1 MTFTKV
7 TTEGIAD
14 SAVST
19 AKIGANA
26 VDTTKIGAD
35 VIVADDIADNAIT
48 VAQISDGAV
57 SNVKIADDAI
67 STAKIADLGVTHAK
81 LHNTMDLSSKTVT
94 LPALSTLNVTNNGA
108 QHTNIDIFN
117 NNGSSSAR
125 GQLRVGYD
133 ASNCLEIFRVGN
145 SANITYNSTQGGG
158 HYFKQQGNEKLT
170 LNADG
175 LLYLD
180 SQTGGNTENRWQ
192 VVSGSLTA
200 ASSGSGKKAVRCG
213 HTFAGTVH
221 VIAKQAY
228 GAGSAAAIFTASVSY
243 GSPSVS
249 RRNMNHSQTITDLNM
264 SYDNGG
270 SPNYTFNI
278 NVTYSGSAPTLF
290 VTVQGMSA
298 YNMYVF

>member
-57 SNVKIADDAI
+57 STAKIADDAI

-94 LPALSTLNVTNNGA
+94 LPTLSTLNVTNNGA

>member
-1 MTFTKV
+1 MSFTKI

-57 SNVKIADDAI
+57 S
-67 STAKIADLGVTHAK
+67 TAKIADLGVTHAK

-94 LPALSTLNVTNNGA
+94 LPTLSTLNVTNNGA

-117 NNGSSSAR
+117 NSGDSAAR

-145 SANITYNSTQGGG
+145 AADITYNSTQGGG

-170 LNADG
+170 LNGDG

-180 SQTGGNTENRWQ
+180 SQAGGNTENRWQ

-200 ASSGSGKKAVRCG
+200 AGSGTQKKSVRCG

-228 GAGSAAAIFTASVSY
+228 GAGSAAATFTASVSY
-243 GSPSVS
+243 GAPSIT
-249 RRNMNHSQTITDLNM
+249 RHNHNVSQTISSVNM
-264 SYDNGG
+264 AYNNGG
-270 SPNYTFNI
+270 NPNYTFDITVNY
-278 NVTYSGSAPTLF
+278 TGSAPTLF

>member
-1 MTFTKV
+1 MAITRV
-7 TTEGIAD
+7 TTDGITD
-14 SAVST
+14 NAVST

-57 SNVKIADDAI
+57 S
-67 STAKIADLGVTHAK
+67 TAKIADLGVTHAK

-94 LPALSTLNVTNNGA
+94 LPTLSTLNVTNNGA

-117 NNGSSSAR
+117 NSGSSSAR

-133 ASNCLEIFRVGN
+133 ASACLEIFRVGN
-145 SANITYNSTQGGG
+145 AADITYNSTQGGG
-158 HYFKQQGNEKLT
+158 HMFKQSGNEKLT
-170 LNADG
+170 LNGDG

-180 SQTGGNTENRWQ
+180 SQAGGNTENRWQ

-200 ASSGSGKKAVRCG
+200 ASSGSGKKSVRCG

-228 GAGSAAAIFTASVSY
+228 GNGSAAATFTASVSY
-243 GSPSVS
+243 GAPSITRHNYNV
-249 RRNMNHSQTITDLNM
+249 SQTISDINM

-270 SPNYTFNI
+270 NPNYTFNI
-278 NVTYSGSAPTLF
+278 NVTYSGNAPTLF

>member
-1 MTFTKV
+1 MAITRV
-7 TTEGIAD
+7 TTDGITD
-14 SAVST
+14 NAVST

-35 VIVADDIADNAIT
+35 VIVADDIAANAIT
-48 VAQISDGAV
+48 VAEISDGAV
-57 SNVKIADDAI
+57 STAKIADDAI
-67 STAKIADLGVTHAK
+67 STVKIADLGVTHAK

-94 LPALSTLNVTNNGA
+94 LPTLSTLNVTNNGA

-117 NNGSSSAR
+117 NSGSSSAR

-133 ASNCLEIFRVGN
+133 ASACLEIFRVGN
-145 SANITYNSTQGGG
+145 NADITYNSTQGGG
-158 HYFKQQGNEKLT
+158 HMFKQSGNEKLT
-170 LNADG
+170 LNGDG

-180 SQTGGNTENRWQ
+180 SQAGGNTENRWQ

-200 ASSGSGKKAVRCG
+200 ASSGSGKKSVRCG

-228 GAGSAAAIFTASVSY
+228 GSGSAAAIFTASVSY
-243 GSPSVS
+243 GAGSVS
-249 RRNMNHSQTITDLNM
+249 RRNFNVSQTISDINM

-270 SPNYTFNI
+270 NPNYTFNI
-278 NVTYSGSAPTLF
+278 NVTYSGNAPTLF

>member
-1 MTFTKV
+1 MAITRV
-7 TTEGIAD
+7 TTDGITD
-14 SAVST
+14 NAVST

-57 SNVKIADDAI
+57 S
-67 STAKIADLGVTHAK
+67 TAKIADLGVTHAK

-94 LPALSTLNVTNNGA
+94 LPTLSTLNVTNNGA

-117 NNGSSSAR
+117 NSGSSSAR

-133 ASNCLEIFRVGN
+133 ASACLEIFRVGN
-145 SANITYNSTQGGG
+145 AADITYNSTQGGG
-158 HYFKQQGNEKLT
+158 HMFKQSGNEKLT
-170 LNADG
+170 LNGDG

-180 SQTGGNTENRWQ
+180 SQAGGNTENRWQ

-200 ASSGSGKKAVRCG
+200 ASSGSGKKSVRCG

-228 GAGSAAAIFTASVSY
+228 GNGSAAATFTASVSY
-243 GSPSVS
+243 GAPSITRHNYNV
-249 RRNMNHSQTITDLNM
+249 SQTISDINM
-264 SYDNGG
+264 YYDNGG
-270 SPNYTFNI
+270 NPNYTFNI
-278 NVTYSGSAPTLF
+278 NVTYSGNAPTLF

>member
-26 VDTTKIGAD
+26 IDTTKIGAD
-35 VIVADDIADNAIT
+35 VIVANDIAANAIT
-48 VAQISDGAV
+48 VAEISDGAV
-57 SNVKIADDAI
+57 STAKIADLGV

-94 LPALSTLNVTNNGA
+94 LPTLSTLNVTNNGA

-145 SANITYNSTQGGG
+145 SANITYNSTQGGA
-158 HYFKQQGNEKLT
+158 HHFKQQGNEKLT

-180 SQTGGNTENRWQ
+180 SQAGGNTENRWQ

-200 ASSGSGKKAVRCG
+200 ASSGSGKKSVRCG

-243 GSPSVS
+243 GAASVS
-249 RRNMNHSQTITDLNM
+249 RRNMNVSQSISDINM

-278 NVTYSGSAPTLF
+278 NVTYSGNAPTLF